1 MSRRDHIQ
9 PPLPADDMRILRETL
24 ERRMNTNYPVE
35 YQLTKGQALVIAAPQ
50 GYGATTLARQ
60 IASRNGTYDGIDAWD
75 LVSPFGLG
83 NSLANEPDTLI
94 IHDIS
99 ADDLASAKIRT
110 MIANPLIVCNQKRYK
125 PREVKTPNFIFCTG
139 PIDPAHEILS
149 DPRFRIMEIGEPVSR
164 EPAGPTEFELLL
176 AGLIDTIIGDLGI
189 YRRQHGPEKATVYAQ
204 LLIRGRA
211 AEHEIAKAELAHL
224 KSSPA
229 RKTDTQPWHG
239 TRPIR

>member
-1 MSRRDHIQ
+1 
-9 PPLPADDMRILRETL
+9 MRILRETL
-24 ERRMNTNYPVE
+24 ERQMNTTNPVE
-35 YQLTKGQALVIAAPQ
+35 YQLTKGQALVIAAPH
-50 GYGATTLARQ
+50 GSGAITLARQ
-60 IASRNGTYDGIDAWD
+60 IASRNGTYAEIDAWD

-83 NSLANEPDTLI
+83 KPLATEPDTLI
-94 IHDIS
+94 VHDIS
-99 ADDLASAKIRT
+99 AHDLASAKIRT
-110 MIANPLIVCNQKRYK
+110 MIANPMIVCNQKFQK
-125 PREVKTPNFIFCTG
+125 PREVKTPNFIFCTC

-164 EPAGPTEFELLL
+164 EPAGPTESELLL